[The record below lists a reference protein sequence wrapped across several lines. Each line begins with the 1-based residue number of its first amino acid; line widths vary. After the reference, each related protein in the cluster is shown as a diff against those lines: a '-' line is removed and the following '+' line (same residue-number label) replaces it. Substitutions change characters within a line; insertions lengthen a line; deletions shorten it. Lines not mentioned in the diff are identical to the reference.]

1 MPIGDERIGD
11 VRIGD
16 IVVPTENI
24 QKTLMGGKLLDGVFT
39 LN

>member
-1 MPIGDERIGD
+1 MPIGDDRIADTRIGD
-11 VRIGD
+11 EGLAV
-16 IVVPTENI
+16 EI